1 MHFNLKHALIAAV
14 AAFSFTAPAMAQDDY
29 PNKPV
34 RLVIPYGPQGD
45 SNMIG
50 RLMADELTRLLG
62 QTVFVENIEGGGTA
76 IGTAS
81 AKNSAA
87 DGYTLLFTSH
97 QIVSSWATLKDA
109 GYTPEDFVA
118 LGLITSDAN
127 VLTIPAAIPA
137 TNLAEFVAYA
147 KEQNGALSYG
157 AISPG
162 ANGAVL
168 SNMLAAAGDF
178 EWTYIPF
185 EGDQE
190 SLLGLMRGE
199 IHGFFGS
206 ASMPVAKD
214 TTDNTLPQV
223 TFLAYAGLE
232 RSKYL
237 PDVPT
242 FTELGYPQ
250 ISLGAWT
257 GLFAPKGTPQPIVDK
272 LRAAVDELKK
282 SERLINAIDTM
293 KSEMFNGTIEEF
305 EQLIAA
311 RMDIMTKYME
321 ENNIPK
327 R

>member
-1 MHFNLKHALIAAV
+1 VLTAAV
-14 AAFSFTAPAMAQDDY
+14 AAFAFMSPAMAQDDY

-34 RLVIPYGPQGD
+34 RLIIPYGPQGD

-50 RLMADELTRLLG
+50 RLIAEELTGLLK

-76 IGTAS
+76 IGTAA
-81 AKNSAA
+81 AKNAVA

-97 QIVSSWATLKDA
+97 QIVSSWATLKDP
-109 GYTPEDFVA
+109 GYTPDDFVPI
-118 LGLITSDAN
+118 GLITSDAN
-127 VLTIPAAIPA
+127 VLTIPASIPA
-137 TNLAEFVAYA
+137 ENLEEFIAYA

-168 SNMLAAAGDF
+168 SNMLAQAGGF

-199 IHGFFGS
+199 IQGFFGS

-214 TTDNTLPQV
+214 ASDSTLPQV
-223 TFLAYAGLE
+223 TFLAYAGTQ

-237 PDVPT
+237 PDIPT

-250 ISLGAWT
+250 LSLGSWT
-257 GLFAPKGTPQPIVDK
+257 ALFAPAGTPQPIIDK
-272 LRAAVDELKK
+272 LRAVVVELKN
-282 SERLINAIDTM
+282 SERLQEAIDTL
-293 KSEMFNGTIEEF
+293 KSEIFTGSVEEF
-305 EQLIAA
+305 EGIIDA
-311 RMDIMTKYME
+311 RMATMTKYME
-321 ENNIPK
+321 DNNIPK